1 MAAGLHQSAPEIRH
15 SALGVAALATALCF
29 CAPAARAQF
38 SGANDSGSLLQQHYD
53 SAQNFQTSGDLPEAA
68 NQYKLFLSSALVQ
81 LAYNRAKAG
90 DFPKASQFFDAAVA
104 LVPADLKLQ
113 LDYAEAALSAHDLAK
128 ARALSQ
134 TVVDADP
141 KNAKAHR
148 ILGRALI
155 EQKELPAARI
165 QLENAVALEPDFD
178 NGYALASADLAA
190 KDEKSAAK
198 VFGEMLAAFGDSA
211 PLRMSF
217 GRAYA
222 QYGYPEQAIV
232 EFKKAIAK
240 DPKTPGAH
248 YSLGASY
255 VLSLGE
261 INFPLAI
268 AEFQKELANNPND
281 YYSHSQLGYIDLS
294 QHKLD
299 EAVVELSKATTL
311 NPADP
316 DAFLSLGQA
325 YFELNRFPEAEAALR
340 KSIALTNDPSRNHYQ
355 VQRAHYLLG
364 RVLLQ
369 SDHAD
374 EAKSEMAIS
383 QDLSRRSVQENQ
395 GKSADNSSTAPNSAA
410 QDTASSRA
418 AASASFKSA
427 GDTAAAPDAVKHA
440 AEYEA
445 QLAGPIAD
453 SYNNLGVISAGDKDY
468 TTALTY
474 FEQAHQWNPALDTL
488 DFNWGRAAFSARR
501 FDDAIPPLTRYI
513 AAHPND
519 AGAHITL
526 GLSYFLLKNYKDA
539 LAAFQP
545 VESKLD
551 STPAL
556 TFAYAVCQTKAG
568 DYEKGLATLRQ
579 LTAAHPEIPD
589 NHKALAEA
597 YAARNN
603 FSDAAAELREALKL
617 NPSDAEASAELQQY
631 ESKSAAQSPA
641 PSASKPN

>member
-1 MAAGLHQSAPEIRH
+1 MAVRLHHFAPPIRRVV
-15 SALGVAALATALCF
+15 LVATLCLA
-29 CAPAARAQF
+29 APPAHAQF

-68 NQYKLFLSSALVQ
+68 TQYKLFLSSALVQ

-90 DFPKASQFFDAAVA
+90 DFPKASQFFDSAIA
-104 LVPADLKLQ
+104 LVPADLALQ
-113 LDYAEAALSAHDLAK
+113 LDYAEAALDAHDLAK

-148 ILGRALI
+148 ILGRTMI

-178 NGYALASADLAA
+178 NGYALASADLAS

-268 AEFQKELANNPND
+268 AEFQKELANNPDD

-299 EAVVELSKATTL
+299 EAVIELSKATTL
-311 NPADP
+311 NPIDP

-325 YFELNRFPEAEAALR
+325 YFELNKFPEAEAALR
-340 KSIALTNDPSRNHYQ
+340 KSIALTSDPSRNHYQ

-369 SDHAD
+369 SGHAD
-374 EAKSEMAIS
+374 EAKNEMAIS

-395 GKSADNSSTAPNSAA
+395 GKAPSASSDAA
-410 QDTASSRA
+410 QNTASSKS

-427 GDTAAAPDAVKHA
+427 GDTTAAPDAVKHA

-453 SYNNLGVISAGDKDY
+453 SYNNLGVISASDKDY
-468 TTALTY
+468 TTALAW
-474 FEQAHQWNPALDTL
+474 FEQAHQWNPKLDTL
-488 DFNWGRAAFSARR
+488 DYNWGRAAFSARR

-513 AAHPND
+513 AVHPND
-519 AGAHITL
+519 SGAHITL

-545 VESKLD
+545 VKSKLD
-551 STPAL
+551 SSPAL

-568 DYEKGLATLRQ
+568 DYEKGLATLKQ

-603 FSDAAAELREALKL
+603 FTDAADELREALRL
-617 NPSDAEASAELQQY
+617 TPSDTEAAAELQQY
-631 ESKSAAQSPA
+631 EAKSAAQPQTPA
-641 PSASKPN
+641 AAKPN